1 MAKIT
6 LGEVEHVAHLARLN
20 FNQEETEA
28 FTRQLN
34 DILEFVDKLDA
45 LDTSDI
51 EPTTRAIELLNV
63 FRDDEVRES
72 LPVEEATGNAPVSEK
87 GAFVVPRII

>member
-6 LGEVEHVAHLARLN
+6 VTEVEHVAHLARLT
-20 FNQEETEA
+20 FSTEEVEA

-45 LDTSDI
+45 LDTAGI

-63 FRDDEVRES
+63 FREDEVKES
-72 LPVEEATGNAPVSEK
+72 LPVEEATGNAPLAEE

>member
-6 LGEVEHVAHLARLN
+6 VSEVEHVAHLARLT
-20 FNQEETEA
+20 FNAREIDA

-45 LDTSDI
+45 LDTSGI
-51 EPTTRAIELLNV
+51 APTTRAIELLNV
-63 FRDDEVRES
+63 FREDETKPS
-72 LPVEEATGNAPVSEK
+72 LPVEEASANAPAAEE

>member
-6 LGEVEHVAHLARLN
+6 VSEVEHVAHLARLI
-20 FNQEETEA
+20 FNPEEIEA

-34 DILEFVDKLDA
+34 DILEFVDKLHA
-45 LDTSDI
+45 LDTSNI
-51 EPTTRAIELLNV
+51 EPATRAIKLVNV
-63 FRDDEVRES
+63 FRKDEIKPS
-72 LPVEEATGNAPVSEK
+72 LPVEEVAANAPQAEK

>member
-6 LGEVEHVAHLARLN
+6 VSEVEHVAHLARLT
-20 FNQEETEA
+20 FTAEETDA
-28 FTRQLN
+28 FARQLN
-34 DILEFVDKLDA
+34 DILAFVDKLDA
-45 LDTSDI
+45 LDTSKV

-63 FRDDEVRES
+63 FREDEIRPS
-72 LPVEEATGNAPVSEK
+72 LSVEDATANAPASEE